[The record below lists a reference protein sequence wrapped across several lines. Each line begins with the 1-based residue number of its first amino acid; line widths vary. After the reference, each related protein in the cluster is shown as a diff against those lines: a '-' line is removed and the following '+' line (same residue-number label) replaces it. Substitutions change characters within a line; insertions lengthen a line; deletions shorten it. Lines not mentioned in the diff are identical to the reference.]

1 MSENTVPDSKLKFE
15 LAFPYNIQIEPTVNG
30 GVIVRVGC
38 AQLTYENTNK
48 MLRALKDYFA
58 DPEAA
63 ERAYNACNAL
73 RAGPN
78 EVATA
83 PPTPTLRG
91 SGNIRAPDPEYT
103 EESLGAASQDANQAQ
118 TEPDN

>member
-1 MSENTVPDSKLKFE
+1 MSNLKFE

-48 MLRALKDYFA
+48 MLKALKEYFS

-63 ERAYNACNAL
+63 EKAYNACNAL
-73 RAGPN
+73 RAGGG

-83 PPTPTLRG
+83 PPQPTLRG
-91 SGNIRAPDPEYT
+91 SGNIRVPDPEYT
-103 EESLGAASQDANQAQ
+103 EESLGAAGRDP
-118 TEPDN
+118 EPDQDSGGL